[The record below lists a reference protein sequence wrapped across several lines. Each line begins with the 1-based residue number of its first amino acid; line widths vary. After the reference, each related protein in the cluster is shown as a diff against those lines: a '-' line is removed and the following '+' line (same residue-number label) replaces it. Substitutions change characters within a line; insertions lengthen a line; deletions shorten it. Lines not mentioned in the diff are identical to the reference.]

1 MSLQEGSWVL
11 LHPVIHT
18 ESNGHKKGDMDNLVK
33 LCDASA
39 QYIVIIINIK
49 FEVIVQTLKHAE
61 SNTIKE
67 QVDDSRAEWSDS
79 RLTVRL

>member
-1 MSLQEGSWVL
+1 MA
-11 LHPVIHT
+11 I
-18 ESNGHKKGDMDNLVK
+18 KKGDMDNLVK

-67 QVDDSRAEWSDS
+67 QVDDGRAE
-79 RLTVRL
+79 